1 MNLGQSLLTI
11 GALTLLS
18 VIVLTV
24 NRNNLNTETILH
36 ASKFGILAVS
46 LGTSIL
52 EEANG
57 KAFDLATA
65 DSADSNIS
73 HLTSPASLGPAPGEH
88 YPNYND
94 LDDFNGFET
103 TIKNLPSAEYNIS
116 AKVFYVDPF
125 TTGPDKKVNYRTW
138 HKKINVYVTSPSM
151 NNERDTVKLSSIF
164 SYWYFIQ

>member
-18 VIVLTV
+18 LIVLTV
-24 NRNNLNTETILH
+24 NRNNLNTETILY
-36 ASKFGILAVS
+36 STKFEILAAS
-46 LGTSIL
+46 LGTSLL

-73 HLTSPASLGPAPGEH
+73 HLTSPGSLGPAPGEH
-88 YPNYND
+88 YPNFND
-94 LDDFNGFET
+94 MDDFNGYKK
-103 TIKNLPSAEYNIS
+103 TIDNLPSAEYKIRS
-116 AKVFYVDPF
+116 EVYYVDPF

-138 HKKINVYVTSPSM
+138 HKRINVYVTSPSM
-151 NNERDTVKLSSIF
+151 NKERDTVKLSSIF
-164 SYWYFIQ
+164 SYWYFIE